1 MAFWSTK
8 RDEYAE
14 MDRII
19 QENPGISAAEL
30 ARLLGVAR
38 STVQRRLPSLEE
50 AGFLY
55 SEDER
60 GGLYPFRRFNRQKF
74 LAGCCGIWPEYVV

>member
-1 MAFWSTK
+1 MGFWNTK
-8 RDEYAE
+8 QTEYEE
-14 MDRII
+14 MNRII
-19 QENPGISAAEL
+19 RENPGIRPAEL
-30 ARLLGVAR
+30 ARRLDVAR

-60 GGLYPFRRFNRQKF
+60 GGLYPFKRIK
-74 LAGCCGIWPEYVV
+74 